1 MMVLVMVDLMVACV
15 VVLTAK
21 YMMVALKVEST
32 GYKLVASMFEPKE
45 LPSDYWLKFVASK
58 VVSTG

>member
-1 MMVLVMVDLMVACV
+1 
-15 VVLTAK
+15 
-21 YMMVALKVEST
+21 MVALKVEST